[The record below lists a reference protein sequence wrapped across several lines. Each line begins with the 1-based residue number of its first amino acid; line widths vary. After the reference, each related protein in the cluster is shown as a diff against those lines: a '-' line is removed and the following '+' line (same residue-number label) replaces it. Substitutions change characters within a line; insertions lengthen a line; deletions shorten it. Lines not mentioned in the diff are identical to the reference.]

1 MRVFLGAPY
10 IFSTVDT
17 SGAVFL
23 AWAPGGAAPLP
34 PWLRHWR
41 NVLRDPVHANPES
54 RDWETDPGLQ
64 SLAGTMRGIM
74 NELSETHPSGFIKY
88 TRMDM
93 TKFRE
98 LVEMVRSAVQK
109 KDTNMRLLVSV
120 IKGQAVTILYLAT
133 KKCSL

>member
-1 MRVFLGAPY
+1 
-10 IFSTVDT
+10 
-17 SGAVFL
+17 
-23 AWAPGGAAPLP
+23 
-34 PWLRHWR
+34 
-41 NVLRDPVHANPES
+41 
-54 RDWETDPGLQ
+54 
-64 SLAGTMRGIM
+64 MRGIM

-120 IKGQAVTILYLAT
+120 EKRQAVTIRYLAT